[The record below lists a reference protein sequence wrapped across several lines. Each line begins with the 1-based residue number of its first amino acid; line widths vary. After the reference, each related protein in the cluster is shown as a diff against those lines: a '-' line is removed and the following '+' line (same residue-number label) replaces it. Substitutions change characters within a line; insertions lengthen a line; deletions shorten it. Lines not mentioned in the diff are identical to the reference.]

1 MTSTKHIEI
10 VPIVLSHVE
19 GFHRALDD
27 VARER
32 KYLSIFEAFSV
43 QAMSD
48 FVLHQNKTSGPAFV
62 ACRAGEVIGW
72 CDIRRHA
79 LPAFAHRGSVGMGV
93 MAKWR
98 GHGIGFR
105 LLDAALDAAFRQ
117 GFARV
122 RTRGARRQ
130 RARYC
135 ALRQDWFSCAR
146 DSLRIR
152 FSSTANISTPYPWR
166 SSAGHRLTWRCSPLR
181 DVVGRPWPVSA
192 NGRYRPS
199 HVRKRRPSATA
210 CRRGLALR

>member
-1 MTSTKHIEI
+1 MTSTQQIEI

-19 GFHRALDD
+19 GFHRALDG

-32 KYLSIFEAFSV
+32 KYLSILEAFSV

-122 RTRGARRQ
+122 ELEVRSDNAR
-130 RARYC
+130 AI
-135 ALRQDWFSCAR
+135 ALYDKIGFVREGLLK
-146 DSLRIR
+146 DSFFIDGEY
-152 FSSTANISTPYPWR
+152 FDAISM
-166 SSAGHRLTWRCSPLR
+166 AII
-181 DVVGRPWPVSA
+181 
-192 NGRYRPS
+192 
-199 HVRKRRPSATA
+199 RRPQAD
-210 CRRGLALR
+210 LAAQPAP

>member
-1 MTSTKHIEI
+1 MISTKQIKI

-19 GFHRALDD
+19 GFHRALDG

-79 LPAFAHRGSVGMGV
+79 LPAFTHRGSVGMGV
-93 MAKWR
+93 VAKWR

-105 LLDAALDAAFRQ
+105 LLDAALAAAFRQ
-117 GFARV
+117 GIARV
-122 RTRGARRQ
+122 ELEVRADNAR
-130 RARYC
+130 AI
-135 ALRQDWFSCAR
+135 ALYDKIGF
-146 DSLRIR
+146 
-152 FSSTANISTPYPWR
+152 
-166 SSAGHRLTWRCSPLR
+166 
-181 DVVGRPWPVSA
+181 
-192 NGRYRPS
+192 
-199 HVRKRRPSATA
+199 VRE
-210 CRRGLALR
+210 GLL